1 MQNNQPQSKEIK
13 KIIIEDVEYV
23 CSISKWGNKDGIS
36 LILKEVKPNK
46 KIKFIY
52 EALKDQLTKDIK
64 QLLVYENLDKMVNA
78 LKDMIDTGNII
89 VEKREDKYYMIIE
102 IIILRQKSK
111 YIIELKKQEPVD
123 ENELLIKL
131 KDMDNKFQM
140 IQEEIK

>member
-13 KIIIEDVEYV
+13 KIIIEDVEYA

-46 KIKFIY
+46 NIKFIY
-52 EALKDQLTKDIK
+52 EALKDQLTNDIK

-89 VEKREDKYYMIIE
+89 VKKIEDKYYMIIE
-102 IIILRQKSK
+102 IIIIRQKSK

-131 KDMDNKFQM
+131 KDVDNKFQM